1 MRKVAVALRGGLPWT
16 PGANGRA
23 EAPVITASGRGF
35 LADEIVAMA
44 EANGVPVERDPAL
57 AMALSH
63 LEVGQAIPPALYTAI
78 AELLVFLYELDAQQA
93 RAAGSPAPIDT
104 GDPNAPLSALLSQVS

>member
-1 MRKVAVALRGGLPWT
+1 VDPGCEWSRRG
-16 PGANGRA
+16 PGDCRVRSGVPGRRNRGD
-23 EAPVITASGRGF
+23 GRG
-35 LADEIVAMA
+35 EC
-44 EANGVPVERDPAL
+44 VPVEHDPAL

-93 RAAGSPAPIDT
+93 RATGSPAPIDT